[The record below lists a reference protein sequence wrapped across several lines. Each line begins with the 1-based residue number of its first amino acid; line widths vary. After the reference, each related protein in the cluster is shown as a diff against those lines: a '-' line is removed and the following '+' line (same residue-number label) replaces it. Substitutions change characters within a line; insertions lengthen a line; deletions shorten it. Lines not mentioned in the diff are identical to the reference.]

1 MTDVLSGDQRRQGD
15 TRLACGGLAWD
26 GNLHQGMSLGG
37 DTHDEPP
44 QLDRGRMAVRNPEC
58 SRHATKADEGRRDH
72 RLLAASP
79 TSTGASG
86 AVRTGMSISDE
97 RSAACG
103 RHTPLISIN
112 TRPSLIRTPPAQPIH
127 GCGKHPVHSG
137 PLHPHSG
144 EDDHDCHDD
153 PDVHYG
159 RGDGVAWPPRV
170 CTRPK

>member
-72 RLLAASP
+72 RLLAAAP

-86 AVRTGMSISDE
+86 AVRTGMSHF
-97 RSAACG
+97 R
-103 RHTPLISIN
+103 
-112 TRPSLIRTPPAQPIH
+112 
-127 GCGKHPVHSG
+127 
-137 PLHPHSG
+137 
-144 EDDHDCHDD
+144 
-153 PDVHYG
+153 
-159 RGDGVAWPPRV
+159 
-170 CTRPK
+170 